1 MASEGMSES
10 ADLGAEWGSQAKKD
24 HDDHLNNPTNVA
36 IREATALKEKGN
48 TDFGREAF
56 DDAVSAYSAGAAAAA
71 RVEGNY
77 RAKVAND
84 LQTACLCNAAQA
96 RLKQERWPEAA
107 ELCTRALAVD
117 GKCVKA
123 LFRRGC
129 AQLALKDYEKARR
142 DLALAAELEPSN
154 KSITSKLIEA
164 ERVEMQDAKKAK
176 GVNDYDR
183 FAKIDLSDDE
193 DQPAAKP
200 DAGDASQRSPPAK
213 PPAPAPAPAPKSTPP
228 PRPSDDSGDVPETK
242 PAAGYRYWAKTPS
255 VPRVIPQKIDPAL
268 AAANEAKSAGSVW
281 NAAGTYEEKD
291 QTEWAKAC
299 LAELLSAAR
308 TELDGGGCVRCMGAK
323 NIAGDVGI
331 HVVRGKKRFLFDL
344 KLSVPFEVELPD
356 SEKLFSGE
364 IEVTDFS
371 SHDQADWES
380 SVTWNAKPPP
390 GTELYTRASAA
401 VGKGLAAPP
410 PATFCAAVAAQ
421 MSAFIAA
428 FKER

>member
-1 MASEGMSES
+1 MSES

-154 KSITSKLIEA
+154 KSITSKA
-164 ERVEMQDAKKAK
+164 R
-176 GVNDYDR
+176 
-183 FAKIDLSDDE
+183 
-193 DQPAAKP
+193 AAP
-200 DAGDASQRSPPAK
+200 L
-213 PPAPAPAPAPKSTPP
+213 P
-228 PRPSDDSGDVPETK
+228 PRPN
-242 PAAGYRYWAKTPS
+242 PARPVATRRRACARPACAPS
-255 VPRVIPQKIDPAL
+255 V
-268 AAANEAKSAGSVW
+268 
-281 NAAGTYEEKD
+281 
-291 QTEWAKAC
+291 
-299 LAELLSAAR
+299 
-308 TELDGGGCVRCMGAK
+308 RCA
-323 NIAGDVGI
+323 
-331 HVVRGKKRFLFDL
+331 
-344 KLSVPFEVELPD
+344 
-356 SEKLFSGE
+356 
-364 IEVTDFS
+364 
-371 SHDQADWES
+371 
-380 SVTWNAKPPP
+380 
-390 GTELYTRASAA
+390 
-401 VGKGLAAPP
+401 
-410 PATFCAAVAAQ
+410 CAAHRGGARRDAGREEGEGGQ
-421 MSAFIAA
+421 
-428 FKER
+428 RL

>member
-1 MASEGMSES
+1 
-10 ADLGAEWGSQAKKD
+10 
-24 HDDHLNNPTNVA
+24 
-36 IREATALKEKGN
+36 
-48 TDFGREAF
+48 
-56 DDAVSAYSAGAAAAA
+56 
-71 RVEGNY
+71 
-77 RAKVAND
+77 
-84 LQTACLCNAAQA
+84 
-96 RLKQERWPEAA
+96 
-107 ELCTRALAVD
+107 
-117 GKCVKA
+117 
-123 LFRRGC
+123 
-129 AQLALKDYEKARR
+129 
-142 DLALAAELEPSN
+142 
-154 KSITSKLIEA
+154 
-164 ERVEMQDAKKAK
+164 MQDAKKAK

-371 SHDQADWES
+371 SHDQADWEVCARERARGAGCAARCRPESRTCARRILLPTSRAARHAPSFAFRAQS